1 MLRTRPLQLV
11 PLALLV
17 ALQRCLAARPLL
29 VFLIDGFRYDYLDD
43 LQALPGF
50 RALVERG
57 VKVEYMT
64 PDFPSLSYP
73 NYYTLMTGRHC
84 NSHQMTGNY
93 MWDQSSQKEFLIGTN
108 DDSRLPL
115 WWDGSE
121 PLWVTLQKLG
131 KKVFMYYWPGCEVEI
146 LGVRPAFCEEYIY
159 NPTEEN
165 LSESIT
171 RALDVLRSGR
181 ADMAAVYYEKVDV
194 EGHHFGP
201 DSQQIRST
209 VQQLDVVMQMFNR
222 KMKELNMEE
231 QLNVL
236 LFSDHGMTKIQWMEK
251 VIELDKFIPMEDIL
265 KMMDRGAVVS
275 LWPKSNKYQEVHAA
289 LSRVP
294 NMHVYGQ
301 QEVPERFHYRG
312 GRFVSPLTL
321 VADPGWFI
329 SENKAKLPFWKNGS
343 ESSGWQNGW
352 HGYDNELVDMRGFF
366 LAAGPDF
373 KQHVQ
378 AAPIR
383 AVDVYNLMC
392 WTLGVKPLPN
402 NGSWSRVEDLLRSS
416 GGPVERGSCW
426 TCCIAPCFS
435 RENSGRLVLEEPPD

>member
-57 VKVEYMT
+57 VKVDYMT

-146 LGVRPAFCEEYIY
+146 LGVRPAFCKEYIY

-171 RALDVLRSGR
+171 QALDVLRSGR

-251 VIELDKFIPMEDIL
+251 VIELDKFIAMEDIL

-275 LWPKSNKYQEVHAA
+275 LWPKNSKYQEVHAA

-294 NMHVYGQ
+294 NMRVYGQ

-435 RENSGRLVLEEPPD
+435 RENSGRVVLEELPD

>member
-426 TCCIAPCFS
+426 TCCIGLLGSLFMFW
-435 RENSGRLVLEEPPD
+435 E

>member
-1 MLRTRPLQLV
+1 MLSSRPLQLAL
-11 PLALLV
+11 LALL
-17 ALQRCLAARPLL
+17 ALLASRRCLAARPLL

-57 VKVEYMT
+57 VKVDYMT

-93 MWDQSSQKEFLIGTN
+93 MWDQVSEKEFVIGTN
-108 DDSRLPL
+108 PDSRLPL
-115 WWDGSE
+115 WWNGSE

-146 LGVRPAFCEEYIY
+146 LGVRPAFCEEYVY
-159 NPTEEN
+159 NPTEEK

-171 RALDVLRSGR
+171 RALDVLRSGS
-181 ADMAAVYYEKVDV
+181 ADMAAVYFEKVDV

-201 DSQQIRST
+201 DSQQVRTT

-222 KMKELNMEE
+222 KVKEMNMEE

-236 LFSDHGMTKIQWMEK
+236 MFSDHGMTKIQWMEK
-251 VIELDKFIPMEDIL
+251 VIELDKFIHMADIL
-265 KMMDRGAVVS
+265 KMMDRGPVVS
-275 LWPKSNKYQEVHAA
+275 LWPKSFKYQEVHAA
-289 LSRVP
+289 LSQVP
-294 NMHVYGQ
+294 NMRVYGQ

-321 VADPGWFI
+321 VAEPGWFI
-329 SENKAKLPFWKNGS
+329 SENKAKLPFWNNGS
-343 ESSGWQNGW
+343 EASGWQNGW
-352 HGYDNELVDMRGFF
+352 HGYDNEFVDMRGFF

-373 KQHVQ
+373 KQNVQ

-383 AVDVYNLMC
+383 AVDIYNLMC
-392 WTLGVKPLPN
+392 WTLDVKPLPN
-402 NGSWSRVEDLLRSS
+402 NGSWSRVEYLLRSS
-416 GGPVERGSCW
+416 GGLVQLGSCW
-426 TCCIAPCFS
+426 TCCVGLLGSLLMFWA
-435 RENSGRLVLEEPPD
+435 